1 VGGDRQRSTGGGAG
15 GWRPSEEH
23 GRHRTVAARWSEE
36 LRRANV
42 EELLVLPLLFLLLLV
57 LPSLTAAVLVKAD
70 DVMARRSGNAGTRD
84 RRKATASQWTSV
96 VLLALLLGRWRLDG
110 RWEEDAAG
118 WEDERKKRPPQ

>member
-1 VGGDRQRSTGGGAG
+1 VGGDRQRSTSGGAG

-42 EELLVLPLLFLLLLV
+42 EELLVLLLLV
-57 LPSLTAAVLVKAD
+57 LPSLTVAVLVKAD
-70 DVMARRSGNAGTRD
+70 DVMARWSGNAGARD

-118 WEDERKKRPPQ
+118 WEIERKKWPPP

>member
-1 VGGDRQRSTGGGAG
+1 
-15 GWRPSEEH
+15 
-23 GRHRTVAARWSEE
+23 VAARWSEE

-42 EELLVLPLLFLLLLV
+42 EELLVLLLLV
-57 LPSLTAAVLVKAD
+57 LPSLTVAVLVKAD
-70 DVMARRSGNAGTRD
+70 DVMARWSGNAGARD

-118 WEDERKKRPPQ
+118 GEVERKKRPPP